1 MLLTVD
7 TSMFVASLRPEEPH
21 HVQSNRLVALIEAD
35 VHQVVLPLTVL
46 VEVVASLRRRTGSE
60 LLARR
65 AERNLRGF
73 ASIRFEPINEAR
85 VLAAV
90 RIAATIGL
98 RGMDA
103 IVVQVAQEF
112 GATLVTLDAEMAQ
125 RAANLVAVRDVTSF

>member
-7 TSMFVASLRPEEPH
+7 SSMFVASLGPGEPH
-21 HVQSNRLVALIEAD
+21 HVQSSRLVALIEAE

-46 VEVVASLRRRTGSE
+46 VEVVGSLRRRTGSE

-73 ASIRFEPINEAR
+73 AGVRFEPLSEAR
-85 VLAAV
+85 AMAAV

-112 GATLVTLDAEMAQ
+112 GATLVTLDAEMAE
-125 RAANLVAVRDVTSF
+125 RAASIIGVRDVASF